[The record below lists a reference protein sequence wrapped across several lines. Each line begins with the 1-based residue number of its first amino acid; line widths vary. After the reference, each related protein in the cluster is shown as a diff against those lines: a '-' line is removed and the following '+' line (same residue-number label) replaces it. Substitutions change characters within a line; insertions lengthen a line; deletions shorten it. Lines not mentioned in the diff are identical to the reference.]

1 VLEDEIK
8 EKNIFLI
15 KAKAKAKK
23 YYLVGTK
30 WLEWNQNVLGGIPEQ
45 AEILNKMKS
54 IMVCYVS

>member
-15 KAKAKAKK
+15 KAKAKK

-30 WLEWNQNVLGGIPEQ
+30 WLEWNQNVLSGIPER